1 MILALIISISLESC
15 FRTASNSS
23 TGNQNS
29 EILDSLNT
37 NQRFHHQYF
46 SIVSPY
52 QAGIEL
58 KRANAIYR
66 PELTNPADNFSNY
79 SSSQKKALNLG
90 IYGAD
95 FAYLA
100 LFNDQK
106 QFTSYLKALKN
117 LSLELNI
124 DDAFDKTIINQI
136 EKNSDNTDSVLR
148 LISLIYYDTDTY
160 LKKNMRQDIAIL
172 IITGGWI
179 ESMYFLC
186 NEYKETKNNLF
197 YQYISNQKQ
206 TLDNIITQLAV
217 YYDKDREINKLTD
230 LLVDIAYEFDAI
242 TCKSTL
248 TDSTTNY
255 PQGLIHIHNKTTV
268 QNDSKSINSI
278 VSKVFELRKIIV
290 Q

>member
-1 MILALIISISLESC
+1 MILALFILLSLESC

-23 TGNQNS
+23 TNNQNT
-29 EILDSLNT
+29 EISDSLNT
-37 NQRFHHQYF
+37 NQQFHNQYF

-66 PELTNPADNFSNY
+66 PELTNPSDNFSNY

-90 IYGAD
+90 VYGAD
-95 FAYLA
+95 FAYLV

-106 QFTSYLKALKN
+106 QYSSYLKALKN

-124 DDAFDKTIINQI
+124 NDAFDKTIINRI
-136 EKNSDNTDSVLR
+136 EKNEDNTDSILR
-148 LISLIYYDTDTY
+148 LISLIHYETNTY
-160 LKKNMRQDIAIL
+160 LKKNMRQDIALL

-186 NEYKETKNNLF
+186 NEYKETKNEQF

-206 TLDNIITQLAV
+206 TLDNIITQISA
-217 YYDKDREINKLTD
+217 YYEKDIEINKLTD
-230 LLVDIAYEFDAI
+230 LLVDLAYEYDAI
-242 TCKSTL
+242 TCKSTII
-248 TDSTTNY
+248 DSTTNY
-255 PQGLIHIHNKTTV
+255 PQGLIHIHNKTIV
-268 QNDSKSINSI
+268 YNDSKSINNIVTKIGKLRKSI
-278 VSKVFELRKIIV
+278 V